1 MYNTGTL
8 ETSRSFL
15 ATVMS
20 HEVSTTSK
28 SHNGSIIV
36 GLEFQSPCS
45 YVGIGG
51 PFRGDL
57 MGRLE
62 NNFR

>member
-1 MYNTGTL
+1 MQQVHDL
-8 ETSRSFL
+8 
-15 ATVMS
+15 
-20 HEVSTTSK
+20 
-28 SHNGSIIV
+28 
-36 GLEFQSPCS
+36 SPGGRLFNIDVASS

-62 NNFR
+62 NHFR